1 MIVWHQG
8 ALRPIEAVR
17 IDPNDRG
24 FLLADGVFETM
35 RARDGR
41 ILRLERHWARLSDG
55 ARLLDIPLPLDES
68 GLAAAAR
75 ELLLANGFARG
86 EAALR
91 LTLTR
96 GPGPRGL
103 APPERPTPTLLLAA
117 FPMPEPV
124 APARAVLV
132 KAVRRNE
139 LSPSSRIKSTAYL
152 DSILALREAVA
163 AGGDEAFLC
172 NTAGRLA
179 CAAAANLFLVVEGR
193 IWTPSVGEGALP
205 GVTRAVLLERARAE
219 GWLTVEAEVPRHLL
233 ARAEEIFTTNALRG
247 IRPVA
252 SVDGRPLAGPCP
264 GPVTSRL
271 RELLEAE

>member
-8 ALRPIEAVR
+8 ALRPVETVR
-17 IDPNDRG
+17 IDPTDRG
-24 FLLADGVFETM
+24 LLLADGLFETM

-103 APPERPTPTLLLAA
+103 MPPERPSPTLLLVA
-117 FPMPEPV
+117 FPLPEP
-124 APARAVLV
+124 AAAARAVLV
-132 KAVRRNE
+132 RGVRRNE
-139 LSPSSRIKSTAYL
+139 LSPASRIKSLAYL
-152 DSILALREAVA
+152 DQILALREAIA
-163 AGGDEAFLC
+163 AGGDEALLC

-179 CAAAANLFLVVEGR
+179 CAAVGNLFLVIEGR

-219 GWLTVEAEVPRHLL
+219 GLL
-233 ARAEEIFTTNALRG
+233 AVEGLELRG
-247 IRPVA
+247 ELALDADAAVLDRLGRRVLQLPMEGG
-252 SVDGRPLAGPCP
+252 DGR
-264 GPVTSRL
+264 
-271 RELLEAE
+271 

>member
-1 MIVWHQG
+1 VIVWHQG

-17 IDPNDRG
+17 IDPTDRG
-24 FLLADGVFETM
+24 FTLADGLFETM

-41 ILRLERHWARLSDG
+41 VLRLERHWARLSEG
-55 ARLLDIPLPLDES
+55 ARLLDIPLPLDAP

-103 APPERPTPTLLLAA
+103 LPPERPTPTLLLAG
-117 FPMPEPV
+117 FPAPEP
-124 APARAVLV
+124 APPVRAVLV
-132 KAVRRNE
+132 KGVRRNE
-139 LSPSSRIKSTAYL
+139 LSPASRIKSLAYL
-152 DSILALREAVA
+152 DQLLALREAVA
-163 AGGDEAFLC
+163 AGGEEALLC

-179 CAAAANLFLVVEGR
+179 CASTANLFLVVEGR
-193 IWTPSVGEGALP
+193 VWTPSVGEGALP
-205 GVTRAVLLERARAE
+205 GVTRAVLLERARAQ
-219 GWLTVEAEVPRHLL
+219 GIFAVEAEVPRHLL

-247 IRPVA
+247 IRAVA
-252 SVDGRPLAGPCP
+252 SVDGRALAGPCP
-264 GPVTSRL
+264 GPLTRRL
-271 RELLEAE
+271 QELLEPE